1 MVIFGIAFGIV
12 IPRSTDS
19 CKGDKKA
26 WSLLGQ
32 RHQAS
37 NKKSQNLQGV
47 REEWRLEEYARKK
60 FHDSNIEYRDKGM
73 VIEQDRRM
81 KILSS

>member
-12 IPRSTDS
+12 IPRSTGS
-19 CKGDKKA
+19 CGEDKKA

-47 REEWRLEEYARKK
+47 REEWRLEEYARKS
-60 FHDSNIEYRDKGM
+60 FTM
-73 VIEQDRRM
+73 VISSTEIREG
-81 KILSS
+81 LSNRIDE